1 MKSVLSEEDIELM
14 LKGNDELQRL
24 EAELF
29 GEKDLEITELEET
42 EKELRVS
49 LERKRKKLEEKK
61 IKRIQLEEEERR
73 KILEEEEGIRNL
85 EKELLLEEA
94 AFDRELEE
102 RRRKREE
109 TDDYDWDDVT
119 NDPLASGSDDDK
131 VEDEET
137 SRIVHDNEDVKRLEA
152 EIFGDDF

>member
-61 IKRIQLEEEERR
+61 
-73 KILEEEEGIRNL
+73 
-85 EKELLLEEA
+85 
-94 AFDRELEE
+94 
-102 RRRKREE
+102 
-109 TDDYDWDDVT
+109 
-119 NDPLASGSDDDK
+119 
-131 VEDEET
+131 
-137 SRIVHDNEDVKRLEA
+137 
-152 EIFGDDF
+152 

>member
-1 MKSVLSEEDIELM
+1 
-14 LKGNDELQRL
+14 
-24 EAELF
+24 
-29 GEKDLEITELEET
+29 
-42 EKELRVS
+42 
-49 LERKRKKLEEKK
+49 
-61 IKRIQLEEEERR
+61 
-73 KILEEEEGIRNL
+73 LEEEEGIRNL
-85 EKELLLEEA
+85 EKELLHEEA